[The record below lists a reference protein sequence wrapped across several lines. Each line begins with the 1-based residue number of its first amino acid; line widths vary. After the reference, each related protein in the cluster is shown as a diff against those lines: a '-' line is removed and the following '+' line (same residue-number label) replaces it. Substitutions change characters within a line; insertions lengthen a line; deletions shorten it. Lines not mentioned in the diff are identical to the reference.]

1 MSALTTIL
9 TSSLLGLLFW
19 AQVGDR
25 PGEKQQPPSKDW
37 IVPAAPVIAPKDAA
51 ATITSPPGF
60 RVELVAAEPLV
71 SDPVAIAFDPDGRLW
86 VVEMPGYNREIVDA
100 LPFYLPEREK
110 KPVVPDG
117 KVVRVDDTNGDGRL
131 DRRVVFLGGLRL
143 PRAVGFAAGGV
154 LVGDPPQLWLCR
166 DTDGDGRADKQELIA
181 DDFGDPVDAESSANG
196 LLWGRD
202 NWIHNTMYAAMLRYR
217 NGTWER
223 RPVPLRG
230 QWGITQDD
238 DGRFFYTRNSDQL
251 RGDLF
256 SPHYAVRNPA
266 FSEFSGVNIEV
277 AKDQRVWPIR
287 PTPGVNRGYRK
298 DFLRSDGTLAEFTAA
313 AASVVYRGNN
323 FPPQYYGNAFIPEP
337 AAHLVKR
344 SLLLEQNGVVQ
355 AVNAYDRTEFLRSTD
370 ERFRPVFLSNG
381 PDGAMYVV
389 DFYRGILEGYNFI
402 TTFLRDQI
410 LERRLNEPLWGHG
423 RIYRV
428 VHEHG
433 VLDPA
438 PAMSKA
444 TIGDLVRN
452 LTHRSGWWRDTAQQV
467 LVERGDRS
475 ASDALRNMAFND
487 PRALSRLH
495 ALWTLEG
502 LGLVDEAVI
511 VRTLADSDASIRAA
525 AIRVAETLM
534 DRASPT
540 LWDRFGAMADDKEP
554 RVQIQLALSLGEAVS
569 SRKQQIWFELL
580 RRCDHPFLVDAIL
593 TGIGGKEVVFLREF
607 LQDGLAAAGRFHGE
621 RLLAALGAI
630 IIRTG
635 DTAAAD
641 RVIALAAGADESP
654 EWVRRGLANGV
665 ESALL
670 ASARRE
676 RASLASRVSP
686 ERLEPMVRSKDP
698 FISALA
704 MRLVARLEEDRKQ
717 IVASDQET
725 TLTPEQE
732 DLVAA
737 GKLGYLVCA
746 ACHQADGRGL
756 EGRAPPLVGSGYVL
770 GPKELLIRIALF
782 GKEGTAGYAAMP
794 PIGMGDAQ
802 VAGILSYIRRAWGNH
817 ASPVT
822 PEEVGAVRKEEATRI
837 EAWTN
842 GELEALRSK
851 LPRQ

>member
-1 MSALTTIL
+1 
-9 TSSLLGLLFW
+9 
-19 AQVGDR
+19 
-25 PGEKQQPPSKDW
+25 
-37 IVPAAPVIAPKDAA
+37 
-51 ATITSPPGF
+51 
-60 RVELVAAEPLV
+60 
-71 SDPVAIAFDPDGRLW
+71 
-86 VVEMPGYNREIVDA
+86 
-100 LPFYLPEREK
+100 
-110 KPVVPDG
+110 
-117 KVVRVDDTNGDGRL
+117 
-131 DRRVVFLGGLRL
+131 
-143 PRAVGFAAGGV
+143 
-154 LVGDPPQLWLCR
+154 
-166 DTDGDGRADKQELIA
+166 
-181 DDFGDPVDAESSANG
+181 
-196 LLWGRD
+196 
-202 NWIHNTMYAAMLRYR
+202 
-217 NGTWER
+217 
-223 RPVPLRG
+223 
-230 QWGITQDD
+230 
-238 DGRFFYTRNSDQL
+238 
-251 RGDLF
+251 
-256 SPHYAVRNPA
+256 
-266 FSEFSGVNIEV
+266 
-277 AKDQRVWPIR
+277 VWPIR

-313 AASVVYRGNN
+313 AASVVYRGHN

-344 SLLLEQNGVVQ
+344 SLLLEQNGVIQ

-428 VHEHG
+428 VHERG

-511 VRTLADSDASIRAA
+511 VRTLADSDVSIRAA

-540 LWDRFGAMADDKEP
+540 LWDRLGAMADDKES

-676 RASLASRVSP
+676 RAALASRVSP

-802 VAGILSYIRRAWGNH
+802 VAGILSYVRRAWGNH

-842 GELEALRSK
+842 GELEALRGK

>member
-1 MSALTTIL
+1 MSALTIIL
-9 TSSLLGLLFW
+9 TSSLLGFLFW

-37 IVPAAPVIAPKDAA
+37 SVPAAPVIAPKDAVA
-51 ATITSPPGF
+51 AITLPPGF
-60 RVELVAAEPLV
+60 RVELAAAEPLV

-117 KVVRVDDTNGDGRL
+117 KVVRLDDTNGDGRM

-202 NWIHNTMYAAMLRYR
+202 NWIHNTMYGAMLRYR

-238 DGRFFYTRNSDQL
+238 EGRFFYTRNSDQL

-313 AASVVYRGNN
+313 AASGVYRGNN
-323 FPPQYYGNAFIPEP
+323 FPPHYYGNAFTPEP

-344 SLLLEQNGVVQ
+344 SLLLEQNGVIQ

-423 RIYRV
+423 RIYRI
-428 VHEHG
+428 VHERG
-433 VLDPA
+433 VLNPA

-444 TIGDLVRN
+444 TTRDLLGH
-452 LTHRSGWWRDTAQQV
+452 LTHPSGWWRDTAQQV

-475 ASDALRNMAFND
+475 ASEALRNMAFND

-502 LGLVDEAVI
+502 LGLADEAVI
-511 VRTLADSDASIRAA
+511 VRALSDGNSSLRAA
-525 AIRVAETLM
+525 AIRVAEGLM
-534 DRASPT
+534 DHGSAA
-540 LWDRFGAMADDKEP
+540 LWDRLSAMANDPEP
-554 RVQIQLALSLGEAVS
+554 RVQIQLALSLGEADS
-569 SRKQQIWFELL
+569 LRKQRIWFELL
-580 RRCDHPFLVDAIL
+580 HRCDHPFLVDAIL
-593 TGIGGKEVVFLREF
+593 TGIGGQEVVFLREL
-607 LQDGLAAAGRFHGE
+607 LQDGLAGAGRFHGE

-635 DTAAAD
+635 DTGAAD
-641 RVIALAAGADESP
+641 RVIALAGGADEYP
-654 EWVRRGLANGV
+654 AWVRRALANGV
-665 ESALL
+665 ESALS
-670 ASARRE
+670 SAGRA

-698 FISALA
+698 LVSALA
-704 MRLVARLEEDRKQ
+704 MRLVARLEENQKQ
-717 IVASDQET
+717 IVASDQDT
-725 TLTPEQE
+725 THTPEQE
-732 DLVAA
+732 ELAAA

-756 EGRAPPLVGSGYVL
+756 DGRAPPLVGSGYVL
-770 GPKELLIRIALF
+770 GPKELLIRLALF

-822 PEEVGAVRKEEATRI
+822 PEEVGTVRKEEATRI

-842 GELEALRSK
+842 EELDAVRTKLR
-851 LPRQ
+851 R

>member
-1 MSALTTIL
+1 MLNVMPAW
-9 TSSLLGLLFW
+9 SLLWLLLW

-25 PGEKQQPPSKDW
+25 PGEKQHPPSKDW
-37 IVPAAPVIAPKDAA
+37 RVPAAPLIAPKDAV
-51 ATITSPPGF
+51 ATITVPPGF

-86 VVEMPGYNREIVDA
+86 VVEMPGYNREIVDG
-100 LPFYLPEREK
+100 LPFYLPQGEK

-117 KVVRVDDTNGDGRL
+117 KVVRLDDTNGDGRL

-143 PRAVGFAAGGV
+143 PRTVAFAAGGV

-202 NWIHNTMYAAMLRYR
+202 NWIHNTMYGVMLRHR
-217 NGTWER
+217 DRTWER
-223 RPVPLRG
+223 RQVPLRG

-238 DGRFFYTRNSDQL
+238 EGRFFYTRNSDQL

-256 SPHYAVRNPA
+256 SPHYAARNPA
-266 FSEFSGVNIEV
+266 FSEFAGVNVEV

-287 PTPGVNRGYRK
+287 PTPGVNRGYRQ
-298 DFLRSDGTLAEFTAA
+298 DFLRPDGTLAAFTAA

-337 AAHLVKR
+337 AANLVKR
-344 SLLLEQNGVVQ
+344 SLLLEQNGVIE

-381 PDGAMYVV
+381 PDGALYVV

-423 RIYRV
+423 RIYRI
-428 VHEHG
+428 VHERG
-433 VLDPA
+433 VLNPA

-444 TIGDLVRN
+444 TTRDLVAH
-452 LTHRSGWWRDTAQQV
+452 LTHQSGWWRDTAQQV
-467 LVERGDRS
+467 LVERADRS
-475 ASDALRNMAFND
+475 ASEALRNMAFNE
-487 PRALSRLH
+487 PRAQSRLH

-502 LGLVDEAVI
+502 LGLADEAVI
-511 VRTLADSDASIRAA
+511 VRALADRDASIRAA
-525 AIRVAETLM
+525 AIRVAESLM
-534 DRASPT
+534 ERGSAT
-540 LWDRFGAMADDKEP
+540 LWDRLRALAEDPEP
-554 RVQIQLALSLGEAVS
+554 RVQIQLALSLGEARS
-569 SRKQQIWFELL
+569 PRKQQIWFELL

-593 TGIGGKEVVFLREF
+593 TGIGGQEVAFLKGV
-607 LQDGLAAAGRFHGE
+607 LQDGLTAAGRFHGE
-621 RLLAALGAI
+621 RLLAALSAI

-635 DTAAAD
+635 EPKAVDW
-641 RVIALAAGADESP
+641 VIAFTGGAGESP
-654 EWVRRGLANGV
+654 SWVRRALADGV

-670 ASARRE
+670 SSARRGS
-676 RASLASRVSP
+676 ASLASRVSP
-686 ERLEPMVRSKDP
+686 ERLGPMVRSQDP
-698 FISALA
+698 EVRALT
-704 MRLVARLEEDRKQ
+704 MRLLSRLEENRKPE
-717 IVASDQET
+717 VASSEAT
-725 TLTPEQE
+725 TLTPAQQE
-732 DLVAA
+732 LVEA

-746 ACHQADGRGL
+746 ACHQADGKGL
-756 EGRAPPLVGSGYVL
+756 EGRAPPLAGSGYAL

-782 GKEGTAGYAAMP
+782 GKEGTAGYPAMP

-802 VAGILSYIRRAWGNH
+802 VAGILSYIRRAWGNQ
-817 ASPVT
+817 ASPVS
-822 PEEVGAVRKEEATRI
+822 PDDVAAVRKEEASRI

-842 GELEALRSK
+842 QELEALRTR
-851 LPRQ
+851 LRR